1 MGPEQSGPT
10 LFPRVLSIG
19 ARPKKQLPSKHQS
32 FSNRSSKGAPMHV
45 IDLVARKSG
54 WEIIAPNLLTLV
66 LGLAAFAAI
75 VVLVFLLAERT
86 SVKAQEWAK
95 YLVFLVPAVL
105 LLVIGLIY
113 PAIRTLILSFM
124 NDNSEEFVGLDNYV
138 WAFTRPEILQVLTNT
153 AIWVFVVPTVST
165 FIGLVIA
172 YLTDRM
178 KTAAVVKSLIFMPM
192 AISMVGASI
201 IWKFVYDFEP
211 NLKKVDIG
219 LLSSLSKALGVN
231 PPNWLLENPLNTFLL
246 IVVMIWIQTGFA
258 MVVLSAA
265 MKNIPDEVVEAS
277 MLDGA
282 TQLKRFVQITVP
294 MIRASIVVVLTTIT
308 IGTLKVF
315 DIVRTMTGGNF
326 STNVIANEM
335 YTQTFRALNYGTG
348 SALAVILFLGVLP
361 IIWYNIRQLRLERTE
376 R

>member
-1 MGPEQSGPT
+1 
-10 LFPRVLSIG
+10 
-19 ARPKKQLPSKHQS
+19 
-32 FSNRSSKGAPMHV
+32 MHV
-45 IDLVARKSG
+45 IDLVTRKSG
-54 WEIIAPNLLTLV
+54 WEIIAPNLITLV
-66 LGLAAFAAI
+66 AGLAAFAAI
-75 VVLVFLLAERT
+75 VILIFLLAERT
-86 SVKAQEWAK
+86 SVKAQEWVK

-124 NDNSEEFVGLDNYV
+124 NADSEKFVGMENYV
-138 WAFTRPEILQVLTNT
+138 WAFTRPEIVQVLSNT
-153 AIWVFVVPTVST
+153 AIWVIVVPIAST

-219 LLSSLSKALGVN
+219 LLSSLSKALGIT

-294 MIRASIVVVLTTIT
+294 MIRSSIVVVLTTIT
-308 IGTLKVF
+308 IGVLKVF

-326 STNVIANEM
+326 QTNVIANEM
-335 YTQTFRALNYGTG
+335 YSQTFRALNYGTG
-348 SALAVILFLGVLP
+348 SALAIILFLGVVP

>member
-1 MGPEQSGPT
+1 M
-10 LFPRVLSIG
+10 F
-19 ARPKKQLPSKHQS
+19 A
-32 FSNRSSKGAPMHV
+32 
-45 IDLVARKSG
+45 IDIIARKTG
-54 WEIIAPNLLTLV
+54 WEIIAPNLIMLV
-66 LGLAAFAAI
+66 SGLLAFAAI
-75 VVLVFLLAERT
+75 IFLMFVLAERT
-86 SVKAQEWAK
+86 SVKTQEWIK
-95 YLVFLVPAVL
+95 YLVFLVPAIAL
-105 LLVIGLIY
+105 LIIGLIY

-124 NDNSEEFVGLDNYV
+124 DADSEVFVGMENYV
-138 WAFTRPEILQVLTNT
+138 WAFTRPEILQVLGNT
-153 AIWVFVVPTVST
+153 AIWVIVAPLAST

-178 KTAAVVKSLIFMPM
+178 KSAAAVKSLIFMPM

-219 LLSSLSKALGVN
+219 LLSAVSKALGIT

-246 IVVMIWIQTGFA
+246 IAVMIWIQTGFA

-282 TQLKRFVQITVP
+282 SQLKRFVQITVP
-294 MIRASIVVVLTTIT
+294 MIRSSIVVVLTTIT

-326 STNVIANEM
+326 QTNVIANEM
-335 YTQTFRALNYGTG
+335 YSQTFRALNYGTG
-348 SALAVILFLGVLP
+348 SALAIILFLGVVP
-361 IIWYNIRQLRLERTE
+361 IIWYNIRQLKLDRTE

>member
-1 MGPEQSGPT
+1 
-10 LFPRVLSIG
+10 
-19 ARPKKQLPSKHQS
+19 
-32 FSNRSSKGAPMHV
+32 
-45 IDLVARKSG
+45 
-54 WEIIAPNLLTLV
+54 
-66 LGLAAFAAI
+66 
-75 VVLVFLLAERT
+75 
-86 SVKAQEWAK
+86 
-95 YLVFLVPAVL
+95 LVPALAL
-105 LLVIGLIY
+105 LIIGLIY
-113 PAIRTLILSFM
+113 PAIRTLIMSFM
-124 NDNSEEFVGLDNYV
+124 DADSEVFVGMDNYV
-138 WAFTRPEILQVLTNT
+138 WAFTRPEILQVLGNT
-153 AIWVFVVPTVST
+153 AIWVIVAPLAST

-178 KTAAVVKSLIFMPM
+178 KSAAAVKSLIFMPM

-211 NLKKVDIG
+211 NLKKIDIG
-219 LLSSLSKALGVN
+219 LLSAVSKALGID

-246 IVVMIWIQTGFA
+246 IAVMIWIQTGFA

-282 TQLKRFVQITVP
+282 SQLKRFVQITVP
-294 MIRASIVVVLTTIT
+294 MIRSSIVVVLTTIT

-326 STNVIANEM
+326 QTNVIANEM
-335 YTQTFRALNYGTG
+335 YSQTFRALNYGTG
-348 SALAVILFLGVLP
+348 SALAIILFLGVVP
-361 IIWYNIRQLRLERTE
+361 IIWYNIRQLKLDRTE

>member
-1 MGPEQSGPT
+1 
-10 LFPRVLSIG
+10 
-19 ARPKKQLPSKHQS
+19 
-32 FSNRSSKGAPMHV
+32 MHA
-45 IDLVARKSG
+45 IDLVTRKTG
-54 WEIIAPNLLTLV
+54 WEIIAPNLITLV
-66 LGLAAFAAI
+66 LGLVAFAAI
-75 VVLVFLLAERT
+75 VVLLFILAERT

-95 YLVFLVPAVL
+95 YLIFLVPAVA

-124 NDNSEEFVGLDNYV
+124 NADSDEFVGMDNYV

-153 AIWVFVVPTVST
+153 AIWVIVVPIVST

-219 LLSSLSKALGVN
+219 LLSSLSKAVGIT

-282 TQLKRFVQITVP
+282 SQLKRFVQITVP
-294 MIRASIVVVLTTIT
+294 MIRSSIVVVLTTIT
-308 IGTLKVF
+308 IGVLKVF

-335 YTQTFRALNYGTG
+335 YSQTFRALNYGTG
-348 SALAVILFLGVLP
+348 SALAIILFLGVVP

>member
-1 MGPEQSGPT
+1 M
-10 LFPRVLSIG
+10 
-19 ARPKKQLPSKHQS
+19 
-32 FSNRSSKGAPMHV
+32 NV
-45 IDLVARKSG
+45 IDLVSRKTT
-54 WEIIAPNLLTLV
+54 WEIIAPNLITLV
-66 LGLAAFAAI
+66 AGLAAFAAI
-75 VVLVFLLAERT
+75 VILLFLLAERT
-86 SVKAQEWAK
+86 SVKAQEWVK
-95 YLVFLVPAVL
+95 YIVFLVPAVL
-105 LLVIGLIY
+105 LLIIGLIY
-113 PAIRTLILSFM
+113 PAIRTLVLSFM
-124 NDNSEEFVGLDNYV
+124 NDDSERFVGMDNYI
-138 WAFTRPEILQVLTNT
+138 WAFTRPEILQVLANT

-192 AISMVGASI
+192 AISMVGAAI

-219 LLSSLSKALGVN
+219 LFSAISKALGID

-282 TQLKRFVQITVP
+282 SQLKRFVQITVP

-335 YTQTFRALNYGTG
+335 YSQTFRALNYGTG

>member
-1 MGPEQSGPT
+1 M
-10 LFPRVLSIG
+10 F
-19 ARPKKQLPSKHQS
+19 
-32 FSNRSSKGAPMHV
+32 V
-45 IDLVARKSG
+45 IDIVARKTG
-54 WEIIAPNLLTLV
+54 WEIIAPNLIMLV
-66 LGLAAFAAI
+66 SGLLAFAAI
-75 VVLVFLLAERT
+75 VFLMFVLAERT
-86 SVKAQEWAK
+86 SVKAQEWIR
-95 YLVFLVPAVL
+95 YLVFLVPAVA

-113 PAIRTLILSFM
+113 PAIRTMILSFM
-124 NDNSEEFVGLDNYV
+124 DANSTNFVGVDNYV
-138 WAFTRPEILQVLTNT
+138 WAFTRPEILQVLGNT
-153 AIWVFVVPTVST
+153 AIWVIVAPLAST

-178 KTAAVVKSLIFMPM
+178 KSAATVKSLIFMPM

-219 LLSSLSKALGVN
+219 LLSAVSKALGID

-246 IVVMIWIQTGFA
+246 IAVMIWIQTGFA

-282 TQLKRFVQITVP
+282 SQFKRFIQITVP
-294 MIRASIVVVLTTIT
+294 MIRSSIVVVLTTIT

-326 STNVIANEM
+326 QTNVIANEM
-335 YTQTFRALNYGTG
+335 YSQAFRALNYGTG
-348 SALAVILFLGVLP
+348 SALAIILFLGVVP
-361 IIWYNIRQLRLERTE
+361 IILYNIRQLKLDRTE

>member
-1 MGPEQSGPT
+1 
-10 LFPRVLSIG
+10 
-19 ARPKKQLPSKHQS
+19 
-32 FSNRSSKGAPMHV
+32 MH
-45 IDLVARKSG
+45 LVDIIAARKTG
-54 WEIIAPNLLTLV
+54 WEVIAPNLTTLIF
-66 LGLAAFAAI
+66 GLLAFAGI
-75 VVLVFLLAERT
+75 VILVFLLAERT
-86 SVKAQEWAK
+86 SVKAQEWVK
-95 YLVFLVPAVL
+95 YLVFLVPAGAL
-105 LLVIGLIY
+105 LIIGLIY

-124 NDNSEEFVGLDNYV
+124 DKTSDNWVGFDNYI
-138 WAFTRPEILQVLTNT
+138 WAFEQPEIFQVLTNT
-153 AIWVFVVPTVST
+153 AIWVFVAPIAST
-165 FIGLVIA
+165 LIGLIIA

-219 LLSSLSKALGVN
+219 LLSAVSKALGIT

-282 TQLKRFVQITVP
+282 TQFKRFIQITVP

-326 STNVIANEM
+326 KTNVIANEM
-335 YTQTFRALNYGTG
+335 YSQTFRSLNYGTG
-348 SALAVILFLGVLP
+348 SALAIILFLGVVP
-361 IIWYNIRQLRLERTE
+361 IIVYNIRQLRLERTE